1 MVLCALINEP
11 PYLFPTLLQATSPY
25 TPKLWSCCESRA
37 CIFRSQILKHPS
49 HQICLHQILQMSCR
63 SHYKIPIEAT
73 PSFTTSFMWN
83 VKVSYILVLNNIII
97 VSLLHVSSC
106 LSWTR
111 RWLSRVAM
119 RRVMLA
125 VDDRQGCSGTLL
137 PLKTLLPSDSEPSL
151 WPSPQL
157 QHGDF
162 PERIDN
168 KDKGQ
173 CELRIS
179 LKHMILS

>member
-1 MVLCALINEP
+1 MNLHIFFQPCCRQLR
-11 PYLFPTLLQATSPY
+11 LTLQSFDPVVKAEHVSSEVKY
-25 TPKLWSCCESRA
+25 W
-37 CIFRSQILKHPS
+37 KHPS

-63 SHYKIPIEAT
+63 CHYKIPIEAT

-83 VKVSYILVLNNIII
+83 VKVSYILVLNNINI

-125 VDDRQGCSGTLL
+125 VDDRRVLRHTL
-137 PLKTLLPSDSEPSL
+137 PLENPPAIRF
-151 WPSPQL
+151 WPIPLAITTTATWWFSRENRQ
-157 QHGDF
+157 
-162 PERIDN
+162 
-168 KDKGQ
+168 
-173 CELRIS
+173 
-179 LKHMILS
+179 